1 MTLAWRT
8 RGVQVLPHPRPACP
22 PPMPTQDEYWTS
34 QKCHKCKDPH
44 TFLVD
49 GPRYREKAC
58 VTCGPINRD
67 LNAAANLEFVWTWW
81 LEHRQRPEYLQPPA
95 PDGDAPKGRRRAKAG
110 AGAGGAKAAPSK
122 AGGAKAPSKAGGAKA
137 KAAGAQGAVAVS
149 PPTKRKRTAAG
160 RGGSESG
167 AAAGGT
173 ST

>member
-1 MTLAWRT
+1 
-8 RGVQVLPHPRPACP
+8 
-22 PPMPTQDEYWTS
+22 MPTQDEYWTS

-95 PDGDAPKGRRRAKAG
+95 PDGDAPKGRRRRAKAG
-110 AGAGGAKAAPSK
+110 AGAGGAKAPSK

-137 KAAGAQGAVAVS
+137 KAAGAQGAAAVS
-149 PPTKRKRTAAG
+149 PPTKRKRTAAV

>member
-1 MTLAWRT
+1 
-8 RGVQVLPHPRPACP
+8 
-22 PPMPTQDEYWTS
+22 MPTQDEYWTS

-95 PDGDAPKGRRRAKAG
+95 PDGDAPKGRRRRAKAG

-137 KAAGAQGAVAVS
+137 KPAGAQGAAAVS
-149 PPTKRKRTAAG
+149 PQTKRKRTAAV